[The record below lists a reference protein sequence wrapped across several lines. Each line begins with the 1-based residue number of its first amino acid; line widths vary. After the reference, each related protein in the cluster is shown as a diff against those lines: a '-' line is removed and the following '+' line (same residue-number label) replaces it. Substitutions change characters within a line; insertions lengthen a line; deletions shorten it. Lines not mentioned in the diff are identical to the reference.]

1 MEFVGVN
8 NKHKMLIE
16 IESFGTRV
24 LLSGKKYSAV
34 TIKKM
39 FYKVLELSR
48 EDDNFTPLFCRTYN
62 YDVLETP
69 SSDNNTQVDYI
80 FDLDTELVLTPSY

>member
-1 MEFVGVN
+1 
-8 NKHKMLIE
+8 MLIG
-16 IESFGTRV
+16 IEGFETSA
-24 LLSGKKYSAV
+24 LLFGKKYSFV

-48 EDDNFTPLFCRTYN
+48 EDNNFIPLFCRMYN
-62 YDVLETP
+62 YEVLET
-69 SSDNNTQVDYI
+69 SFSDNIQTDYI

>member
-1 MEFVGVN
+1 
-8 NKHKMLIE
+8 MLIE
-16 IESFGTRV
+16 IESCGTRV
-24 LLSGKKYSAV
+24 LLSGKKYSSV

-39 FYKVLELSR
+39 FYKVLALSR
-48 EDDNFTPLFCRTYN
+48 EDNNFTPLFCRMYN

-69 SSDNNTQVDYI
+69 SSDNTQVDYI